1 MSNRLLSLLVL
12 TLIISGLFG
21 VYYYFFVITT
31 GNVSFIINGSGISS
45 LTFTSEFGNTTTRD
59 CERNCLFE
67 NIPAVNYTVFAKRD
81 GYTPLTKTFKLE
93 QGETKKVLIAMEKEV
108 VLTEQKKKKEDTI
121 TSFKLQKDIQ
131 DTLETHTGSIM
142 LGYRNNTI
150 YYALPNDIGWNIF
163 KKKEKT
169 ESREIFK
176 IPKGIILADS
186 LDIYEWYIALEN
198 KGIFS
203 FYSLENGA
211 EMIFKFD
218 GTILSIKDTL
228 NRNTKIITSSKGV
241 FMYSVSEKTA
251 RFNPLYD
258 DIIQLSSSEIVAL
271 VKKSSREKQSLLSLT
286 DTQNDTVF
294 FIEQDTRERKMLL
307 QTPKNGELLRYK
319 DGEILFVE
327 ENGEVF
333 MIENIR

>member
-186 LDIYEWYIALEN
+186 LDIYE
-198 KGIFS
+198 
-203 FYSLENGA
+203 
-211 EMIFKFD
+211 
-218 GTILSIKDTL
+218 
-228 NRNTKIITSSKGV
+228 
-241 FMYSVSEKTA
+241 
-251 RFNPLYD
+251 
-258 DIIQLSSSEIVAL
+258 
-271 VKKSSREKQSLLSLT
+271 
-286 DTQNDTVF
+286 
-294 FIEQDTRERKMLL
+294 
-307 QTPKNGELLRYK
+307 
-319 DGEILFVE
+319 
-327 ENGEVF
+327 
-333 MIENIR
+333 